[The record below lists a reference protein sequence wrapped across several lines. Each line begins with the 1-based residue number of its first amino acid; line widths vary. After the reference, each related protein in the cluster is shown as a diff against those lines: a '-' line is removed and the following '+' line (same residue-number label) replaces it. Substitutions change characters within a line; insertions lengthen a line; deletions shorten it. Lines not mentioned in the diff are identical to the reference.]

1 MAEEQKLSTP
11 TQPEPAHTT
20 GTGKGEEK
28 KKKEGTKS
36 SRKDIGT
43 TGKAKR
49 PAGKT
54 KANESTGVDPKG
66 PIDPNSPHLPTP

>member
-1 MAEEQKLSTP
+1 MAEEQKAP
-11 TQPEPAHTT
+11 TQPEPAHTP

-28 KKKEGTKS
+28 KKKEGTEEG
-36 SRKDIGT
+36 RRDTGT

-54 KANESTGVDPKG
+54 TASESTGVDPKG
-66 PIDPNSPHLPTP
+66 PVDPESPHLPTP